1 MGGGDNDVD
10 VDVDI
15 VVESFFSRHDEDGY
29 EVDGDNGVDA
39 VVDNF
44 VEVVVVDTDVDV
56 NAAELTF
63 PRNRP

>member
-1 MGGGDNDVD
+1 VGGGDND

-39 VVDNF
+39 VDNF
-44 VEVVVVDTDVDV
+44 VEVVVVDTVVDV